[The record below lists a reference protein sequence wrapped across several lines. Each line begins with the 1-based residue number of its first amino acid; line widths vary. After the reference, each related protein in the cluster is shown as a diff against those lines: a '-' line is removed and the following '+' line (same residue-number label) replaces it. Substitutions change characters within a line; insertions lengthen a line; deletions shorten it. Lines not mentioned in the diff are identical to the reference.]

1 MMVVGEK
8 VRVWIPFN
16 LAYQTMPSK
25 PQGPLVFEIEL
36 IEIK

>member
-8 VRVWIPFN
+8 VRVWIPFK
-16 LAYQTMPSK
+16 LAYESMPTR